1 MTLDGL
7 ELERRMMKANN
18 PVKISKV
25 IVFLNFFVPLF
36 VMVSVCE
43 PVRADVPRI
52 TIQELKE
59 MMDKGTEVTIIDT
72 QPRAIYAMG
81 HIKGAVSLPWKSQIA
96 LEDVWSLASDV
107 PVVTYCD
114 CGPGEADSADMAAQL
129 IRMGFDNVKAL
140 KDPSIRGWKEAGYPI
155 ETE

>member
-1 MTLDGL
+1 
-7 ELERRMMKANN
+7 MMKTSN
-18 PVKISKV
+18 PVMIKKVSVLIS
-25 IVFLNFFVPLF
+25 LFVLLF
-36 VMVSVCE
+36 VMISVCE
-43 PVRADVPRI
+43 PVQADVPRI

-59 MMDKGTEVTIIDT
+59 MMDKGTKVTIIDT

-96 LEDVWSLASDV
+96 LEDVWSLASDI

-114 CGPGEADSADMAAQL
+114 CGPGETDSADMAAQL

-140 KDPSIRGWKEAGYPI
+140 KDPSIRGWKEAGYPL

>member
-1 MTLDGL
+1 MIKTNTPAK
-7 ELERRMMKANN
+7 MKRVVVLFNLLM
-18 PVKISKV
+18 V
-25 IVFLNFFVPLF
+25 LF
-36 VMVSVCE
+36 VMVFVCASVQ
-43 PVRADVPRI
+43 ADVPRI

-59 MMDKGTEVTIIDT
+59 MMDKGKEVTIIDT

-107 PVVTYCD
+107 LVVTYCD

-129 IRMGFDNVKAL
+129 IRMGFANVKTL

-155 ETE
+155 ETEQKE

>member
-1 MTLDGL
+1 
-7 ELERRMMKANN
+7 MMKTSN
-18 PVKISKV
+18 PKKMKKV
-25 IVFLNFFVPLF
+25 VVLFNLLMILF
-36 VMVSVCE
+36 VMVSVSAS
-43 PVRADVPRI
+43 VQADVPRI

-59 MMDKGTEVTIIDT
+59 MVDKGTEVMIIDT

-114 CGPGEADSADMAAQL
+114 CGPGEADSADVASQL

-140 KDPSIRGWKEAGYPI
+140 KDPSVRGWKEAGYPM
-155 ETE
+155 EKE